1 MKIAVLSDGPTPEA
15 KVAYRFSSAR
25 YLLIIDSETGD
36 YEAVPNPAGRSQTGA
51 GVQAIVLAASKG
63 AEAVLTGYANPAVA
77 SQFKASGIDVL
88 SGITGTVADA
98 VAHYQQTV
106 HKPVSDT
113 GAQSA
118 APLLNRSILVQA
130 LRGAARQFVTLLPV
144 LTGVVL
150 LMGLFNAFVSEEW
163 LTSIFT
169 ENAVLDTILGA
180 CFGSILAGNPINSY
194 IIGGELLDYGVSLFA
209 VTAFIVTWVT
219 VGIAQLPAEIAA
231 FGKRFAL
238 LRNGFSFLLAI
249 PLAILTVLI
258 TNALGG
264 AIS

>member
-1 MKIAVLSDGPTPEA
+1 MEA
-15 KVAYRFSSAR
+15 KVAYRFSSAK
-25 YLLIIDSETGD
+25 YLVIIDLETGD
-36 YEAVPNPAGRSQTGA
+36 YEAVPNPAGRSQPGA
-51 GVQAIVLAASKG
+51 GVQAIILAASKG
-63 AEAVLTGYANPAVA
+63 AKAVLTGYANPAVA
-77 SQFKASGIDVL
+77 GQFRSSGIDVL

-98 VAHYQQTV
+98 VAHYHQTV
-106 HKPVSDT
+106 HTPVSDT

-118 APLLNRSILVQA
+118 APLLNGSILVQA
-130 LRGAARQFVTLLPV
+130 LRGAARQFINLLPV
-144 LTGVVL
+144 LAGVVL
-150 LMGLFNAFVSEEW
+150 LMGLFNAFVSKAW
-163 LTSIFT
+163 LTSVFS

-249 PLAILTVLI
+249 PLAILTVVI
-258 TNALGG
+258 TNALAGG
-264 AIS
+264 LS